1 MGGVLM
7 AEVIEKFR
15 GKIERCL
22 YSKDDYKIYK
32 IQINKNK
39 YSNIKVND
47 NNEYIISGDVHNL
60 VPNVEYEIIGQEIH
74 NKYGYQYKIL
84 NVHRDKPTDVESSRK
99 FLKEV
104 ITEKQ
109 AETLLSVYPDIVDK
123 VIQNDLGDI
132 DLNLTS
138 GIKEKTFD
146 KIKNSII
153 NNFCLIDLVDK
164 FDGNISFS
172 IVKKLYDKYTSSEIT
187 LQKMRQDPYSCLCSL
202 GRVGFK
208 IADKTLLLIQQQ
220 SKIKKQK
227 GEYVKFNFDYDL
239 ITSKQRM
246 KACITY
252 ILEENEHNGNTRID
266 IKEVRKQCNKL
277 TPQCINY
284 FVDVIKESKE
294 IHIDKASKTLSMTKA
309 YQSEK
314 YIAETILSMINN
326 DKMVWNINTELY
338 REDKGIELTDEQ
350 IGALDYLCKYN
361 VSILTAPAGSGKSQ
375 SVKMMVNMLEDNN
388 KSYLLMTPT
397 GKAGDVLSEY
407 TNRNAGTIHR
417 QLKYNPQNENPWFYN
432 EKNKLDVDTV
442 IVDEFGMVDIYLM
455 NHLLDAIDIHKTKLV
470 LVFDSYQ
477 LSSVGCGNVAHDL
490 LMSKVVPTTILT
502 KIFRY
507 NEGGLMQIATK
518 IRNSEKFLP
527 SNFKGVKIF
536 GSEKDY
542 IYIEKSQTKMIDEII
557 KIYSKLLKDGYKF
570 EDVMV
575 LSAYNK
581 GDYGTREIN
590 KNIQKLVQNNTENK
604 YLQRGNTKFYKGDKV
619 IQITNNYQAMT
630 IEGEE
635 VEIYNGNTGVVIE
648 VNFNEMVV
656 QFKHHNIIYAKD
668 DLEQLELGY
677 CVSTHKSQ
685 GDNAKNIILITP
697 RSHTYMLN
705 SNLLYVGVTR
715 GKKRVYH
722 IGNIATINMI
732 IKKKENWERNTFL
745 KDLLIKIN

>member
-1 MGGVLM
+1 M
-7 AEVIEKFR
+7 ADIIEKFK
-15 GKIERCL
+15 GKIEKCL

-32 IQINKNK
+32 IKINKNE
-39 YSNIKVND
+39 YSNIKLND

-60 VPNVEYEIIGQEIH
+60 VPNVEYEIIGKEIH
-74 NKYGYQYKIL
+74 NKYGFQYKIL
-84 NVHRDKPTDVESSRK
+84 NVRRDKPEDVESSHK
-99 FLKEV
+99 FLKEI

-109 AETLLSVYPDIVDK
+109 AETLLSVYPDIINK
-123 VIQNDLGDI
+123 VIQNDLNDI

-138 GIKEKTFD
+138 GIKEKTFN
-146 KIKNSII
+146 KIKKSII

-172 IVKKLYDKYTSSEIT
+172 IVKKLYDKYTSSEMT
-187 LQKMRQDPYSCLCSL
+187 LKKMRQDPYSCLCSL

-208 IADKTLLLIQQQ
+208 TADKILLSLEKQA
-220 SKIKKQK
+220 KIKKQK
-227 GEYVKFNFDYDL
+227 GEYVKFSFDYDL
-239 ITSKQRM
+239 AMSKQRM

-252 ILEENEHNGNTRID
+252 ILEDNEHNGNTRID

-277 TPQCINY
+277 TPECINY
-284 FVDVIKESKE
+284 FVDVIKETKE
-294 IHIDKASKTLSMTKA
+294 IHTDRASKTLSIYQT

-314 YIAETILSMINN
+314 YIAETILSMLKN
-326 DKMVWNINTELY
+326 KLVWNINTELY
-338 REDKGIELTDEQ
+338 REDEGIKLTDEQ
-350 IGALDYLCKYN
+350 MGALDYLCKYN

-375 SVKMMVNMLEDNN
+375 SVKMMVNMLENNN

-407 TNRNAGTIHR
+407 THRDAGTIHR
-417 QLKYNPQNENPWFYN
+417 QLKYNPKNKNPWTYN
-432 EKNKLDVDTV
+432 KENKLDVDV
-442 IVDEFGMVDIYLM
+442 VFVDEFGMVDIYLM
-455 NHLLDAIDIHKTKLV
+455 THLLDAIDINKTKLV

-490 LMSKVVPTTILT
+490 LMSKVIPTTILT

-507 NEGGLMQIATK
+507 DEGGLMQIATK

-527 SNFKGVKIF
+527 SNFKGIKIF

-542 IYIEKSQTKMIDEII
+542 IYIERPQTKMIDEII

-581 GDYGTREIN
+581 GDYGTKEIN
-590 KNIQKLVQNNTENK
+590 KQIQKLVQNNTENK
-604 YLQRGNTKFYKGDKV
+604 YLQRGDIKFYKGDKV
-619 IQITNNYQAMT
+619 IQVTNNYQAIT
-630 IEGEE
+630 IEGDKAE
-635 VEIYNGNTGVVIE
+635 VYNGNTGVIAE
-648 VNFNEMVV
+648 VNFDEVVV
-656 QFKHHNIIYAKD
+656 QFKHHNIMYTKD

-677 CVSTHKSQ
+677 CISTHKSQ

-732 IKKKENWERNTFL
+732 IKKKENWERDTFL
-745 KDLLIKIN
+745 KDLLTKLN

>member
-1 MGGVLM
+1 M
-7 AEVIEKFR
+7 ADIIEKFK
-15 GKIERCL
+15 GKIEKCL

-32 IQINKNK
+32 IKINKNE
-39 YSNIKVND
+39 YSNIKLND

-60 VPNVEYEIIGQEIH
+60 VPNVEYEIIGKEIH
-74 NKYGYQYKIL
+74 NKYGFQYKIL
-84 NVHRDKPTDVESSRK
+84 NVRRDKPEDVESSHK
-99 FLKEV
+99 FLKEI

-109 AETLLSVYPDIVDK
+109 AETLLSVYPDIINK
-123 VIQNDLGDI
+123 VIQNDLNDI

-138 GIKEKTFD
+138 GIKEKTFN
-146 KIKNSII
+146 KIKKSII

-172 IVKKLYDKYTSSEIT
+172 IVKKLYDKYTSSEMT
-187 LQKMRQDPYSCLCSL
+187 LKKMRQDPYSCLCSL

-208 IADKTLLLIQQQ
+208 TADKILLSLEKQA
-220 SKIKKQK
+220 KIKKQK
-227 GEYVKFNFDYDL
+227 GEYVKFSFDYDL
-239 ITSKQRM
+239 ATSKQRM

-252 ILEENEHNGNTRID
+252 ILEDNEHNGNTRID

-277 TPQCINY
+277 TPECINY
-284 FVDVIKESKE
+284 FVDVIKETKE
-294 IHIDKASKTLSMTKA
+294 IHTDRASKTLSI
-309 YQSEK
+309 YQTYKSEK
-314 YIAETILSMINN
+314 YIAETILSMLKN
-326 DKMVWNINTELY
+326 KLVWNINTELY
-338 REDKGIELTDEQ
+338 REDEGIKLTDEQ
-350 IGALDYLCKYN
+350 MGALDYLCKYN

-375 SVKMMVNMLEDNN
+375 SVKMMVNMLENNN

-407 TNRNAGTIHR
+407 THRDAGTIHR
-417 QLKYNPQNENPWFYN
+417 QLKYNPKNKNPWTYN
-432 EKNKLDVDTV
+432 KENKLDVDV
-442 IVDEFGMVDIYLM
+442 VFVDEFGMVDIYLM
-455 NHLLDAIDIHKTKLV
+455 THLLDAIDINKTKLV

-490 LMSKVVPTTILT
+490 LMSKVIPTTILT

-507 NEGGLMQIATK
+507 DEGGLMQIATK

-527 SNFKGVKIF
+527 SNFKGIKIF

-542 IYIEKSQTKMIDEII
+542 IYIERPQTKMIDEII

-581 GDYGTREIN
+581 GDYGTKEIN
-590 KNIQKLVQNNTENK
+590 KQIQKLVQNNTENK
-604 YLQRGNTKFYKGDKV
+604 YLQRGDIKFYKGDKV
-619 IQITNNYQAMT
+619 IQVTNNYQAIT
-630 IEGEE
+630 IEGDKAE
-635 VEIYNGNTGVVIE
+635 VYNGNTGVIAE
-648 VNFNEMVV
+648 VNFDEVVV
-656 QFKHHNIIYAKD
+656 QFKHHNIMYTKD

-722 IGNIATINMI
+722 IGNIVTINMI
-732 IKKKENWERNTFL
+732 IKKKENWERDTFL
-745 KDLLIKIN
+745 KDLLTKLN